1 MKTYF
6 TLEQKYLYAVEEVN
20 YRDAAKGLHL
30 LNQIIEDDPLY
41 ARAHYQLGR
50 VYYYDIQDYQS
61 AGFHFKTC
69 MELEPSFPD
78 NYFHYL
84 SLVVFL
90 NMATLVKKVAAKA
103 LEVPGVCES
112 EIHNLLGLFAEQ
124 RKDWGSALKAYRE
137 AYTAVINKEDKEEIA
152 ESISRVKEKIN
163 LGQVFRY
170 ELTG

>member
-1 MKTYF
+1 MDNYF
-6 TLEQKYLYAVEEVN
+6 TIEQKYLCAVEEVN
-20 YRDAAKGLHL
+20 FGEGAKGLQL
-30 LNQIIEDDPLY
+30 LSQIIDDDPLY
-41 ARAHYQLGR
+41 ARAHHQLGR
-50 VYYYDIQDYQS
+50 VYYYNIQDYQA

-90 NMATLVKKVAAKA
+90 NMAAQVKTVAAKA

-124 RKDWGSALKAYRE
+124 RKDWTNALNAYRD
-137 AYTAVINKEDKEEIA
+137 AYTAVIRKEDRDEIA

-163 LGQVFRY
+163 DNKVYRY